1 MIGRGAMHRPQGHRA
16 VERDQP
22 TLAVDRQRQQIGV
35 GELSMPQQMGW
46 IEQARLDAGKP

>member
-1 MIGRGAMHRPQGHRA
+1 MIGRGAVHRSQGDGA
-16 VERDQP
+16 VERDQAP
-22 TLAVDRQRQQIGV
+22 LMVNRQRQQIGV